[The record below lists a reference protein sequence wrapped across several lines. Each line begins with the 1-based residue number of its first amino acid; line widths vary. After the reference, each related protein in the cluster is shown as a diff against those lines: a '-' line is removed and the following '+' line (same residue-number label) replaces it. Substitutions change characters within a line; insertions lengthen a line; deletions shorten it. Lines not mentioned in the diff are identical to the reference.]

1 MQKGA
6 DNSKMKKTEYL
17 KAPAGMRNPSA
28 EDRKVSDI
36 LKALEADKVSTMAQ
50 CNNACAFCVLKEGK
64 K

>member
-28 EDRKVSDI
+28 EGRKASGI
-36 LKALEADKVSTMAQ
+36 LKALEADNVSTMAQ
-50 CNNACAFCVLKEGK
+50 RSNACAFCVLKEEK